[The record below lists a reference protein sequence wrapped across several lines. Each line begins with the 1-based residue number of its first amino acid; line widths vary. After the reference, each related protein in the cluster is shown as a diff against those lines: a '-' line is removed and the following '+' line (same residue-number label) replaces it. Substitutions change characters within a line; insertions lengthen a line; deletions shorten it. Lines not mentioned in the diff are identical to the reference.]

1 MVFAALVDA
10 NFLQPPFDQ
19 PPEPEARIV
28 FRIGVSDTAQSPP
41 NFGFSDISDQTFTQ
55 GEAITPITLPTAQAG
70 TSTSLTYSLPNLP
83 LGLSF
88 TPSTRVLSGTP
99 TQAVTD
105 RQMTYT
111 VTDGNGLTDTIS
123 FRITVIA
130 SNIAASF
137 GSQSISDITVIQNS
151 TITQLTLPALTSGNS
166 PFTYSISTL
175 PVGLLFNSGTRVLSG
190 TPLNISG
197 TMLIAYTGEDD
208 DGDQAQLTFNITVV
222 ADTAP
227 DFGTGSIDDI
237 LLTVDSAVPAGTTIT
252 PPAITGGDGTIT
264 ITFSGAVPSGT
275 TLSSSGVLTGTPT
288 EQGNF
293 TITVTATDSDG
304 DSDSVTAIIV
314 VHPATTDPPI
324 LDDHNI
330 DNITDHIDFVVGEP
344 IGSIHMPAATGGTP
358 PYTYN
363 FTGLPTGISF
373 NSSSRTI
380 SGTPTVVG
388 MVQGATYLVIDGA
401 GQTDFLSADFDIID
415 PPSNFV
421 SGFIPTN
428 INIVETINIPEGYN
442 LVASWD
448 PPGASIPSDAQVS
461 YSISWRFSST
471 HLFGS
476 IGILTA
482 TSTQR
487 PFLRSLADVGDIA
500 VFFVRAMWQQPDG
513 PLNIGPWIT
522 TSHIL
527 T

>member
-1 MVFAALVDA
+1 M
-10 NFLQPPFDQ
+10 
-19 PPEPEARIV
+19 
-28 FRIGVSDTAQSPP
+28 
-41 NFGFSDISDQTFTQ
+41 
-55 GEAITPITLPTAQAG
+55 
-70 TSTSLTYSLPNLP
+70 
-83 LGLSF
+83 
-88 TPSTRVLSGTP
+88 LSGTP
-99 TQAVTD
+99 TQAVTN

-123 FRITVIA
+123 FRITVTT
-130 SNIAASF
+130 SNVVASF

-151 TITQLTLPALTSGNS
+151 AITQLTLPALTSGNS

-252 PPAITGGDGTIT
+252 PPAITGGNGTIT
-264 ITFSGAVPSGT
+264 ITFSGTIPTGT

-293 TITVTATDSDG
+293 TVIVTATDSDG
-304 DSDSVTAIIV
+304 DLDLVTAIIV
-314 VHPATTDPPI
+314 VHPATTNPPI

-330 DNITDHIDFVVGEP
+330 DNITDHIDFIVNEP

-388 MVQGATYLVIDGA
+388 RVQGATYLVIDGA
-401 GQTDFLSADFDIID
+401 GQTDFLSADFDIIF
-415 PPSNFV
+415 PPANFV

-428 INIVETINIPEGYN
+428 ISIVETVNSCSRIYPECK
-442 LVASWD
+442 L
-448 PPGASIPSDAQVS
+448 
-461 YSISWRFSST
+461 
-471 HLFGS
+471 
-476 IGILTA
+476 
-482 TSTQR
+482 
-487 PFLRSLADVGDIA
+487 
-500 VFFVRAMWQQPDG
+500 G
-513 PLNIGPWIT
+513 PT
-522 TSHIL
+522 
-527 T
+527 